1 MRFPSLFR
9 LPSSQQFEI
18 KPRYYDPV
26 KEFVKEREMLA
37 KSAKKHGKDA
47 GVYQPGRIEFQ
58 RKQTGM
64 GASTSLLQLIIAL
77 TLGSLMVGWLYI
89 GNDILYVGLI
99 LAPLYLYF
107 RIRKK

>member
-1 MRFPSLFR
+1 MFR
-9 LPSSQQFEI
+9 LPRSQQFEI

-37 KSAKKHGKDA
+37 KSRKDSSSEGSAPRIAFNRRLPAA
-47 GVYQPGRIEFQ
+47 GP
-58 RKQTGM
+58 
-64 GASTSLLQLIIAL
+64 STSLMQLIIAL
-77 TLGSLMVGWLYI
+77 LLGSSVVGWLYI
-89 GNDILYVGLI
+89 GNDILYFGLL